1 MSTEGGLHVLDGSQ
15 IRNALPDL
23 QSRNSFSKNDE
34 GSKGYLTP
42 SEMRQAAEAEAAAL
56 LLGVQLSS
64 KIFENAASKLPTEDS
79 AEITEDVFS
88 STLQSYLT
96 AIADALEDEPV
107 VVSVLDG
114 SAIKALLEDEDDFAM
129 VAEDLFEKLDTD
141 ESGKLSSK
149 ELRPAIMQLGVEQGV
164 PPAAAT
170 TEAEE
175 LVTKLINKY
184 GQGTEE
190 LGQAQFAALLQ
201 DVLQDMAE
209 SLAEKPITIVRDVKM
224 LNGSHLRKMLAD
236 EKAFK
241 EMADNMFNDLDVNKD
256 QRLSKAEIRPLF
268 EQQTAAWGLPPVGD
282 SDTEEL
288 FDEVFKAVDSDKSG
302 EVEKPEFAVLVK
314 TLLADFAET
323 LRLNPIL
330 VEIETASR

>member
-1 MSTEGGLHVLDGSQ
+1 
-15 IRNALPDL
+15 
-23 QSRNSFSKNDE
+23 
-34 GSKGYLTP
+34 
-42 SEMRQAAEAEAAAL
+42 
-56 LLGVQLSS
+56 
-64 KIFENAASKLPTEDS
+64 
-79 AEITEDVFS
+79 
-88 STLQSYLT
+88 
-96 AIADALEDEPV
+96 
-107 VVSVLDG
+107 
-114 SAIKALLEDEDDFAM
+114 
-129 VAEDLFEKLDTD
+129 
-141 ESGKLSSK
+141 
-149 ELRPAIMQLGVEQGV
+149 MQ
-164 PPAAAT
+164 
-170 TEAEE
+170 
-175 LVTKLINKY
+175 
-184 GQGTEE
+184 
-190 LGQAQFAALLQ
+190 
-201 DVLQDMAE
+201 
-209 SLAEKPITIVRDVKM
+209 
-224 LNGSHLRKMLAD
+224 MLAD